1 MIEIEGWGCVLSS
14 TATVERGRYRRRVF
28 GKDRTVWLRSGDSL
42 AYARL
47 VLPFMEEAIDSI
59 LDTHVLVVKESGTE
73 LVLCVPSWRG
83 YGYPERATAV
93 E

>member
-1 MIEIEGWGCVLSS
+1 
-14 TATVERGRYRRRVF
+14 
-28 GKDRTVWLRSGDSL
+28 
-42 AYARL
+42 
-47 VLPFMEEAIDSI
+47 MEEAIDSI